1 MKIGLGGQCLKMID
15 LWLLFVEYVFGGF
28 YFAIFGLSAIFLVIL
43 MLGGVSI
50 FTALWFVGIFLFA
63 MFLGNGTWIVVLPI
77 SAIIIFQFIRGITT
91 FIDAYYR
98 GGQ

>member
-1 MKIGLGGQCLKMID
+1 MS
-15 LWLLFVEYVFGGF
+15 FV
-28 YFAIFGLSAIFLVIL
+28 FLIIL

-50 FTALWFVGIFLFA
+50 FTAMWFIGIFLLA
-63 MFLGNGTWIVVLPI
+63 MSLGGGSWLIVVPI
-77 SAIIIFQFIRGITT
+77 TLLITFQFIRGLTT